1 MLGYMATRGNF
12 TLEIKKL
19 LFELFDVIKEGLV
32 LRVRGRKR
40 LIIVEQLEQR
50 GLVDLLCRIR
60 SLRKLIS
67 R

>member
-1 MLGYMATRGNF
+1 MATRGNF

-19 LFELFDVIKEGLV
+19 LFQLVDVIKEGLV

-50 GLVDLLCRIR
+50 GLVDLLCLIR

>member
-19 LFELFDVIKEGLV
+19 LFQLVDVIKEGLV

-50 GLVDLLCRIR
+50 GLVDLLCLIR